1 MHTNLHRLS
10 TAALLAFTLVF
21 YSCLGGPSQTPA
33 TRFYVLNPLDSA
45 ENTNRPEPVMRLDEK
60 VSLGI
65 GPIRLS
71 QVLDR
76 PQIIIRTSQNEIRV
90 ADLDRWAAPLQENIT
105 NVLADNLT
113 TLLSTG
119 SILKF
124 PWKMTLPI
132 EYQIVLEITR
142 FDGMPG
148 DNVDLRA
155 RWAILGENG
164 RNVYAKAKTVLTE
177 RIGRDTI
184 AEMVYALSRLVEKLS
199 LEIAQEIKRL
209 EETGARLQDQ

>member
-1 MHTNLHRLS
+1 MLFNNYRFT
-10 TAALLAFTLVF
+10 TVALLALALVLNG
-21 YSCLGGPSQTPA
+21 CLGGPSPTPA
-33 TRFYVLNPLDSA
+33 TRFYILNSLYSA
-45 ENTNRPEPVMRLDEK
+45 ENVNRPQPVMNLDENI
-60 VSLGI
+60 SLGI
-65 GPIRLS
+65 GPVRLS

-76 PQIIIRTSQNEIRV
+76 PQIVIRTSQNEIRV

-177 RIGRDTI
+177 RIGGDTI
-184 AEMVYALSRLVEKLS
+184 AEMVSALSRLVAKLS

>member
-1 MHTNLHRLS
+1 MHKNLHRLS
-10 TAALLAFTLVF
+10 TAALLALTLIF
-21 YSCLGGPSQTPA
+21 SSCLGGPSQTPA
-33 TRFYVLNPLDSA
+33 TRFYVLSPLYSA
-45 ENTNRPEPVMRLDEK
+45 ENVNRPETVMRLDEK

-76 PQIIIRTSQNEIRV
+76 PQIIIRTSENEIQV
-90 ADLDRWAAPLQENIT
+90 ADLDRWAAPLNENIT

-124 PWKMTLPI
+124 PWRTTLPI
-132 EYQIVLEITR
+132 EYQIILEITR

-148 DNVDLRA
+148 GNVDLRG
-155 RWAILGENG
+155 RWGILGNNG
-164 RNVYAKAKTVLTE
+164 RIVYAKQKTALTE
-177 RIGRDTI
+177 PIGGDSI
-184 AEMVYALSRLVEKLS
+184 AEMVSALSDLIGKLS
-199 LEIAQEIKRL
+199 LEIAEEIKRL
-209 EETGARLQDQ
+209 EETGARQ